1 MAASLAQ
8 LMAQGGSRAIL
19 LDCDLRN
26 PSLSSTLAPD
36 APLGILD
43 VTSGRAKLDDATW
56 VYLATGLHFLPAT
69 NGSRLAF
76 STEVL
81 ASEEMARLFTAL
93 RETYEYVIV
102 DLSPLAPF
110 VDVRAAEH
118 LMEFFV
124 ESRRRVGPHEHRCRQ
139 EEPRRRRRHP
149 WQLDRRGSQQGG
161 CE

>member
-1 MAASLAQ
+1 M
-8 LMAQGGSRAIL
+8 
-19 LDCDLRN
+19 LDCDLRS

-56 VYLATGLHFLPAT
+56 VDPATGLHFLPAT

-118 LMEFFV
+118 LMDSLILVV
-124 ESRRRVGPHEHRCRQ
+124 EWGRTSIDVVKKS
-139 EEPRRRRRHP
+139 
-149 WQLDRRGSQQGG
+149 LDVAGDIHGSLIGVALNKADVNELKRYG
-161 CE
+161 AVF